1 MPHKNIR
8 LNEHNSKWKFA
19 ELAFLPNYECY
30 SITKKY
36 HKQTK
41 MVWVFSH
48 SSEQNIWEVLFFFSN
63 PSLFTTTPVL
73 LICSTLL
80 STQRC
85 SVLHCLLLV
94 FSVGASTSLQMKL
107 NNIQNVSLQP
117 ERVILTYPTLTSF
130 VCNKMIL
137 LFAG

>member
-1 MPHKNIR
+1 MNTTP
-8 LNEHNSKWKFA
+8 NENSA
-19 ELAFLPNYECY
+19 ELAFLPNYKCY

-85 SVLHCLLLV
+85 SVLHCLLLQC
-94 FSVGASTSLQMKL
+94 SVLCSSTSLQMHPTTYKMS
-107 NNIQNVSLQP
+107 ISSL
-117 ERVILTYPTLTSF
+117 ERVIWTYPTLTSF